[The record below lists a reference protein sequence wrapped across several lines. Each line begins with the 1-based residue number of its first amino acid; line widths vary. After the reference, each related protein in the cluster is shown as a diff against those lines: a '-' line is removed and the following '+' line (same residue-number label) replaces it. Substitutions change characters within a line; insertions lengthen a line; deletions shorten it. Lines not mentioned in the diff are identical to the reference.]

1 MYVCVFTHTYV
12 YIYIFIIINSI
23 YIYYIQK
30 TINMYIYI
38 YLFCYSEHLPAK
50 DINIIPWSETR
61 KAQMAKQLCTSR
73 AGRHS
78 RGFGSFLD

>member
-1 MYVCVFTHTYV
+1 M
-12 YIYIFIIINSI
+12 YIYI
-23 YIYYIQK
+23 
-30 TINMYIYI
+30 YIYI